1 MQIVFVV
8 SPDWTLRTA
17 VRAELREAG
26 VEALGMETADDVGI
40 ALSRGTLPSAVVI
53 DAAQLETQP
62 TREAIANLAHRLP
75 VLVVDSRVTPG
86 PEIPGAERLAR
97 PISVGD
103 IVARVR
109 TLLQERPS
117 GRRRAQIPEG

>member
-8 SPDWTLRTA
+8 SPYWTLRTA
-17 VRAELREAG
+17 VRAELREAD

-40 ALSRGTLPSAVVI
+40 ALGRGTLPSVVVI
-53 DAAQLETQP
+53 DAAQLETQSA
-62 TREAIANLAHRLP
+62 REAIANLARHLP

-109 TLLQERPS
+109 TLLQKRPS
-117 GRRRAQIPEG
+117 G

>member
-40 ALSRGTLPSAVVI
+40 ALGRGTSPAAVVI
-53 DAAQLETQP
+53 NAAQLETQP
-62 TREAIANLAHRLP
+62 AREAIGNLARHLP

-86 PEIPGAERLAR
+86 PEIPSAERLAR
-97 PISVGD
+97 PISVGE

-109 TLLQERPS
+109 ALLQERP
-117 GRRRAQIPEG
+117 